1 MGPRKDVGVGSIHYI
16 IVLAKRDRQDK
27 TTLENEPLLI
37 KYCEDEEYGKDCQ
50 GAHWLNCKRKVE
62 GFEWLTIVIV

>member
-1 MGPRKDVGVGSIHYI
+1 M
-16 IVLAKRDRQDK
+16 LAKRDRQDK

-62 GFEWLTIVIV
+62 GFE